1 MKKILSIFLCGA
13 LLFSLAACDN
23 GADADSSSKVSS
35 KPTESNDANT
45 SSTFQVPTSNNYEE
59 ITYPLAETTDYFY
72 VTGRTDVVTTT
83 LETGELPGLL
93 YDHAAQGFFFNADCE
108 GDVSV
113 ELCLFIKSSDGAP
126 EQYYTVYVDGVKQ
139 EYVTA
144 TGIYNVEMI
153 VTLPIAKDLPRGR
166 HTFEIYR
173 NHESLLGYATLL
185 NVTMKGVPEK
195 WVKDE
200 DQLKIEFLG
209 DSITSGSGV
218 NAVNKTESQNDKK
231 NSNATLSYAFI
242 AADILNAEASIVSR
256 SGMTCA
262 GDAAPNMY
270 KYYNNLSYDRYKE
283 RAYDHSKM
291 DIDLYVI
298 SLGTNDNNNSYNYT
312 DQQLSDNVKAALT
325 AVRKDHPDVK
335 ILWVYGQ
342 LNNERA
348 NVIETAVQEAGGEAN
363 GFYYYCCT
371 QPNFAGGHYH
381 PNAAAQKR
389 DGEEVAEVI
398 KQILGLK

>member
-1 MKKILSIFLCGA
+1 MKKILSLFLCGA

-23 GADADSSSKVSS
+23 GADVSSSSKVSS
-35 KPTESNDANT
+35 KPTESNDTDA
-45 SSTFQVPTSNNYEE
+45 SSAFQVPTTNNYEE

-93 YDHAAQGFFFNADCE
+93 YDHAAQGFLFNADCE
-108 GDVSV
+108 GDVNV
-113 ELCLFIKSSDGAP
+113 KLCLVIKSSDGAP

-144 TGIYNVEMI
+144 TGIYNGEMI

-173 NHESLLGYATLL
+173 NHESVLGYATLL
-185 NVTMKGVPEK
+185 SVTMKGVPEK

-200 DQLKIEFLG
+200 DKLNIAFIG

-218 NAVNKTESQNDKK
+218 NAVNKTESENDKK

-242 AADILNAEASIVSR
+242 ASKLLNAEASIVSR

-262 GDAAPNMY
+262 GDDPANMY
-270 KYYNNLSYDRYKE
+270 NFYNNLSYTRDKE
-283 RAYDHSKM
+283 TAYDHSKA

-298 SLGTNDNNNSYNYT
+298 SLGANDTNSSHNYT

-325 AVRKDHPDVK
+325 AVRKDYPDVK

-342 LNNERA
+342 LTNERA
-348 NVIETAVQEAGGEAN
+348 NVIEAAVKEAGGEAN

-371 QPNFAGGHYH
+371 QPNVAGGHYH
-381 PNAAAQKR
+381 PNATAQKR